1 MAGGDGDI
9 PARFLFGAWGKE
21 PIMRVLAIS
30 GSLRAAST
38 NSALLRA
45 AAAVAPDGVTVTVF
59 AGLDGRGV
67 GGLPLFNPDDDG
79 GDGEP
84 ALPTV
89 RAFRAALV
97 AADAVVIACPEYA
110 HGVPGALKNAL
121 DWVVAS
127 GELVDKPTALLHA
140 SPRSAYARAALAE
153 VLTVMSAR
161 LVEEASVTIPLMG
174 KTPDEAAVILT
185 SAESVAALRGALLA
199 MGVAVAARGTG

>member
-1 MAGGDGDI
+1 MSQSRSDAG
-9 PARFLFGAWGKE
+9 ARGGGVLT
-21 PIMRVLAIS
+21 ILAIS

-45 AAAVAPDGVTVTVF
+45 VAAVAPDGVTVTVF

-67 GGLPLFNPDDDG
+67 GGLPLFNPDDDA
-79 GDGEP
+79 DP

-127 GELVDKPTALLHA
+127 GELVGKPTALLHA
-140 SPRSAYARAALAE
+140 STRSSYARAALAE

-174 KTPDEAAVILT
+174 KTPDEAAAILT
-185 SAESVAALRGALLA
+185 SAESVAALRSALLA
-199 MGVAVAARGTG
+199 MGVVVGRGAVV

>member
-1 MAGGDGDI
+1 
-9 PARFLFGAWGKE
+9 
-21 PIMRVLAIS
+21 MRVLAIS

-45 AAAVAPDGVTVTVF
+45 VVGAAPDGVSVTVF
-59 AGLDGRGV
+59 AGSDGRGV
-67 GGLPLFNPDDDG
+67 GGLPLFNPDEDIA
-79 GDGEP
+79 P

-89 RAFRAALV
+89 RGFRAALV

-140 SPRSAYARAALAE
+140 SPRSAYARVALTE

-161 LVEEASVTIPLMG
+161 LVDEASVTIPLMG
-174 KTPDEAAVILT
+174 KTPEEAAVILT
-185 SAESVAALRGALLA
+185 SAESVVALRSALVA
-199 MGVAVAARGTG
+199 MGVAVAARAAG

>member
-1 MAGGDGDI
+1 
-9 PARFLFGAWGKE
+9 
-21 PIMRVLAIS
+21 MRVLAIS

>member
-1 MAGGDGDI
+1 MSQSRSDAG
-9 PARFLFGAWGKE
+9 ARGGGVLT
-21 PIMRVLAIS
+21 ILAIS

-67 GGLPLFNPDDDG
+67 GGLPLFNPDEDVA
-79 GDGEP
+79 P

-127 GELVDKPTALLHA
+127 GEFVDKPTALLHA
-140 SPRSAYARAALAE
+140 SPRSTYARAALAE

-161 LVEEASVTIPLMG
+161 LVDEASVTIPLMG
-174 KTPDEAAVILT
+174 KTPDEAAAILT
-185 SAESVAALRGALLA
+185 NAESVAALRGALLA
-199 MGVAVAARGTG
+199 MGVAVAVRATG

>member
-1 MAGGDGDI
+1 MAI
-9 PARFLFGAWGKE
+9 
-21 PIMRVLAIS
+21 LAIS

-67 GGLPLFNPDDDG
+67 GGLPPFNPDDDG
-79 GDGEP
+79 DP

-97 AADAVVIACPEYA
+97 AADAVMIACPEYA

-127 GELVDKPTALLHA
+127 GEFVDKPTALLHA

-161 LVEEASVTIPLMG
+161 LVGEASVTIPLMG
-174 KTPDEAAVILT
+174 KTPDEAAAIL
-185 SAESVAALRGALLA
+185 ARDDHRAALRAALSRLA
-199 MGVAVAARGTG
+199 MVRTGCADG